1 MLPKLDRTRD
11 SLFLGDNQTREGLD
25 DINDRFGLLARNAG
39 DRVQFISDIVP
50 PLKMVAGLSLG
61 LGGAAKLINTAWSG
75 VKDFGYRGY
84 RIANQAKNLS
94 MTTRSWQELT
104 GAMIENGSAREDA
117 EQGIEGLFNRA
128 TTAINGDDNTFTALL
143 QQQGIKLSMTKDGV
157 DDVAKLMD
165 DMRVVMS
172 RTNPAL
178 QSFFAS
184 KAGMSD
190 DMLNY
195 LRLSADQAQRLKDQA
210 KSDGLIFSDKDISNA
225 LTFKNQMNQVSAAW
239 DGLKLK
245 SEANLVSGLQKI
257 SMPEI
262 K

>member
-1 MLPKLDRTRD
+1 
-11 SLFLGDNQTREGLD
+11 
-25 DINDRFGLLARNAG
+25 
-39 DRVQFISDIVP
+39 
-50 PLKMVAGLSLG
+50 
-61 LGGAAKLINTAWSG
+61 
-75 VKDFGYRGY
+75 
-84 RIANQAKNLS
+84 
-94 MTTRSWQELT
+94 
-104 GAMIENGSAREDA
+104 
-117 EQGIEGLFNRA
+117 
-128 TTAINGDDNTFTALL
+128 
-143 QQQGIKLSMTKDGV
+143 MTKDGV

-165 DMRVVMS
+165 DMRVAMS

-190 DMLNY
+190 DILNY